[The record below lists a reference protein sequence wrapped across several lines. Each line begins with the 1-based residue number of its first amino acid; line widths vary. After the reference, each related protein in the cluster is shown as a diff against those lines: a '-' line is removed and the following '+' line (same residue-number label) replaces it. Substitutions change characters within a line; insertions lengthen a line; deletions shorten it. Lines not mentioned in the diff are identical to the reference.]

1 MDLERKTYIC
11 LMFQEHGGPC
21 GHGIMAARARRVDL
35 YTLFSNAFI
44 LSTYR
49 YIYQALIYPII
60 IWELKP
66 GPGCLPP
73 LISRKRGRPKTTR
86 IRKRERHQK
95 KKTKCSNSW
104 CRQEG
109 HNKRSCRTVN
119 DNRVLAEGEESD
131 IEVEVEAEVEAEA
144 IVVDVPIRRRGIRE
158 HTRRE

>member
-1 MDLERKTYIC
+1 MYESLN
-11 LMFQEHGGPC
+11 Q
-21 GHGIMAARARRVDL
+21 
-35 YTLFSNAFI
+35 
-44 LSTYR
+44 
-49 YIYQALIYPII
+49 
-60 IWELKP
+60 
-66 GPGCLPP
+66 GCLPP

-119 DNRVLAEGEESD
+119 DNRVLAEGEDSD
-131 IEVEVEAEVEAEA
+131 IEVEADAEVEAEA

-158 HTRRE
+158 HKRRE